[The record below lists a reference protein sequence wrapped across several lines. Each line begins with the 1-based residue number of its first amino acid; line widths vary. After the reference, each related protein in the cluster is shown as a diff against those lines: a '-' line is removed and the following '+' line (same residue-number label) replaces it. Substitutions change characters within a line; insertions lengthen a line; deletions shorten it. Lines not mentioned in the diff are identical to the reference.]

1 MASIEKAYN
10 DRTKTN
16 SENFVGEF
24 QANLENEPASGIE
37 WTFKTFK
44 QILPLIE
51 LKDVKRLNKDNVK
64 EDNRVIILTGPEKEG
79 KKVTEQEVL
88 AAIKVN
94 TDELKPYEDAG

>member
-24 QANLENEPASGIE
+24 QISSRKQASPEIE

-51 LKDVKRLNKDNVK
+51 LKDVNGLIKNTLKIT
-64 EDNRVIILTGPEKEG
+64 ELSFNRS
-79 KKVTEQEVL
+79 
-88 AAIKVN
+88 
-94 TDELKPYEDAG
+94 

>member
-1 MASIEKAYN
+1 MNVPRIGFTQGELDRAKSEFMASIEKAYN

-24 QANLENEPASGIE
+24 QANFLENEPARIE

-51 LKDVKRLNKDNVK
+51 LKDVN
-64 EDNRVIILTGPEKEG
+64 G
-79 KKVTEQEVL
+79 
-88 AAIKVN
+88 
-94 TDELKPYEDAG
+94 

>member
-24 QANLENEPASGIE
+24 QANLENEPARIE

-51 LKDVKRLNKDNVK
+51 LKDVKRL
-64 EDNRVIILTGPEKEG
+64 
-79 KKVTEQEVL
+79 
-88 AAIKVN
+88 IKIR
-94 TDELKPYEDAG
+94 